1 MSGLPPIACTA
12 SSAAFFPASAGF
24 DAFENPVP
32 HLVATAAPP
41 STTLR
46 LPPPGRVNA
55 GHFFAALLDV
65 PAPLNMLS
73 LEQMARAEPIGA
85 ILRALDGGA
94 RRVDVQGAAGGALG
108 FLARSAVAAGRRL
121 VCVTADPERATALA
135 ADVAFCLDGPAPEEA
150 VLRLPAVDP
159 SPYLAMSPDRR
170 AVMERLAILFR
181 LSQGLPWSALVLSA
195 PSLVRRVLPK
205 PAMARA

>member
-32 HLVATAAPP
+32 HLVAMAAPP

-94 RRVDVQGAAGGALG
+94 RRGAAPGG
-108 FLARSAVAAGRRL
+108 GRG
-121 VCVTADPERATALA
+121 
-135 ADVAFCLDGPAPEEA
+135 GP
-150 VLRLPAVDP
+150 
-159 SPYLAMSPDRR
+159 
-170 AVMERLAILFR
+170 
-181 LSQGLPWSALVLSA
+181 GLP
-195 PSLVRRVLPK
+195 PRGT
-205 PAMARA
+205 PAAA